1 MSYHAQQNT
10 QEKSVG
16 MFVVF
21 AFHVLL
27 VWAIANGLGVT
38 ISKPPLPEPTKYF
51 KDPTP
56 VIPVTLPKP
65 SDPSIKD
72 PTIVITQTPPIID
85 TFTENPIQ
93 PPVIFTTDNG
103 PIGGTSIQPTITKPT
118 IRKATKPEYP
128 SASTRLGEEGTT
140 GLQLYI
146 AADGRVT
153 DAQVFKSSGSLRLDT
168 AAVKHVIRSWA
179 FNPCT
184 EDGKAVACSYRTN
197 LTWKLEDA
205 AR

>member
-16 MFVVF
+16 MFIVF

-27 VWAIANGLGVT
+27 VWAIANGLGVKIPSIHIPDPINT
-38 ISKPPLPEPTKYF
+38 NIIDKPAIPIP
-51 KDPTP
+51 
-56 VIPVTLPKP
+56 IPVPVDPIIKP
-65 SDPSIKD
+65 TTTIFTEPVPIDFGQKD
-72 PTIVITQTPPIID
+72 TGTPPTVVD
-85 TFTENPIQ
+85 RSGGGDMDKFQQ
-93 PPVIFTTDNG
+93 PM
-103 PIGGTSIQPTITKPT
+103 ITKPT

-128 SASTRLGEEGTT
+128 SASSRLGESGTT

-146 AADGRVT
+146 AADGHVT
-153 DAQVFKSSGSLRLDT
+153 DAQIFKSSGSLRLDT
-168 AAVKHVIRSWA
+168 AAVKHVIRSWV

-184 EDGKAVACSYRTN
+184 EDGKAVACAYKTN